1 MLSVEDNGK
10 LTITIELAVIGIENS
25 NELLLKLKETA
36 AAYNKDVVL
45 DMKNVSSMDS
55 SAIASLVKFYK
66 YLVSTKN
73 KVTIA
78 NLSPDLRDTLKI
90 MHVSRFFG
98 LQ

>member
-1 MLSVEDNGK
+1 MISVKDNDK
-10 LTITIELAVIGIENS
+10 LTITIELAVLGIENS
-25 NELLLKLKETA
+25 NELLIKLKETA
-36 AAYNKDVVL
+36 ATYNKDIVI
-45 DMKNVSSMDS
+45 DMKNVTSMDS

-66 YLVSTKN
+66 HLVSTKN
-73 KVTIA
+73 KVTLA